1 MARRR
6 TAAKKT
12 SSGARKAAAKKTG
25 GARKSAA
32 KKTTARKSTAS
43 RKTSSARKAGAKR
56 ATTKRTTTKK
66 SGAKKSGA
74 KRATAKRATAKKSS
88 AKRSTARRKTS
99 AARAPR
105 RLELGSLRDVLMDQ
119 LAVLRDAE
127 RQLVQALPKV
137 AAAATHPRLREAI
150 EHHHEETRRQA
161 QRLDTIFSRVGGR
174 APSGSDD
181 VMTALVA
188 DAERFV
194 EARGDDASR
203 DAALIG
209 AAQRVEHH
217 EIAAY
222 GTARTLADEL
232 GLDEVRDLLNETLDE
247 ESNADTLLT
256 QIATGG
262 FFRTGVN
269 EAAANS

>member
-25 GARKSAA
+25 GARKSSA

-43 RKTSSARKAGAKR
+43 RKTSSARKSSAKR
-56 ATTKRTTTKK
+56 ATAKRAT
-66 SGAKKSGA
+66 AKKSGA
-74 KRATAKRATAKKSS
+74 KRATAKRATAKKSA
-88 AKRSTARRKTS
+88 AKRSTARRKAA

-174 APSGSDD
+174 APSRSDD
-181 VMTALVA
+181 VMAALVA

-269 EAAANS
+269 EAAADS